1 MGYIKMTC
9 VLVVEDDF
17 LIRLASVEIV
27 ETAGFVAIE
36 AADADEAIALLE
48 ARSDIGLVFTDVEM
62 PGTMDGLKL
71 ARYIRERWP
80 PIILLVASGRA
91 IVSEADLPEGTPFVS
106 KPFQSHQ
113 IADKIKSLMNAARS

>member
-36 AADADEAIALLE
+36 AADAEEAIALLE

-80 PIILLVASGRA
+80 PILLLVASGRA
-91 IVSEADLPEGTPFVS
+91 IVSEADLPEGTPFVY

-113 IADKIKSLMNAARS
+113 IADKIKSLMNSARS